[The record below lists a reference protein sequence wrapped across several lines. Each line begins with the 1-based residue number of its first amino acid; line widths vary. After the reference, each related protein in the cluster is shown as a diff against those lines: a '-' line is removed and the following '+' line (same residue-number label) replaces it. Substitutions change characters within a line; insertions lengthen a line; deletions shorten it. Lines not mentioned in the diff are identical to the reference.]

1 MTNVCLVMDN
11 SSVHKEDV
19 VKELCNGRCKYKFLP
34 PYSPNLNPIEN
45 IFGIFKKYMKKEL
58 ATELREQLLETFN
71 LPWGQKTAVKQS
83 ILDPAFVTND
93 TTKNLFMF

>member
-1 MTNVCLVMDN
+1 MDN

-19 VKELCNGRCKYKFLP
+19 VKELCNGRCKYKLLP

-71 LPWGQKTAVKQS
+71 LPWGQKTVVRQS

-93 TTKNLFMF
+93 TTKNLFML

>member
-19 VKELCNGRCKYKFLP
+19 VKELCNGRWKYKFIP

-45 IFGIFKKYMKKEL
+45 IFGIFKKKYEERISYIIKG
-58 ATELREQLLETFN
+58 AIIRN
-71 LPWGQKTAVKQS
+71 
-83 ILDPAFVTND
+83 N
-93 TTKNLFMF
+93 